1 MVKTAY
7 VGNMSHEIT
16 DDRLRELFAQYGE
29 VLEVR
34 VVTDNYTGR
43 PRGFAFVDMAT
54 DEAARTAISE
64 LNGQTVGDRQLKVA
78 EARPRRRRDPDRDL
92 YISDRG
98 W

>member
-1 MVKTAY
+1 MGKTAY

-16 DDRLRELFAQYGE
+16 DAKLRELFAAYGE
-29 VLEVR
+29 VVEVR

-54 DEAARTAISE
+54 EEAARTAILE
-64 LNGQTVGDRQLKVA
+64 LNGQTVADRQLKVA
-78 EARPRRRRDPDRDL
+78 EARPRRQRDPDRGL
-92 YISDRG
+92 YISSRG